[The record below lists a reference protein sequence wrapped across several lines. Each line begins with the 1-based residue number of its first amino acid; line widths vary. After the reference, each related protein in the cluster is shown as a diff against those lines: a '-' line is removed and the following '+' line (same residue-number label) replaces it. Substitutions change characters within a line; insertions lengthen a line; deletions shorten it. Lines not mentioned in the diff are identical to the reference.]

1 MARKKSNP
9 LMAYEPTPQQE
20 MDYAMERAIDKAVL
34 NHPQTQK
41 LRKTIGSEMKKAAKV
56 PAKKK

>member
-1 MARKKSNP
+1 
-9 LMAYEPTPQQE
+9 MAYEPTPQQE